1 VYVCICLAVTAAEI
15 DSAIESGAK
24 STKKVGA
31 RCGAGTSC
39 GKCKNT
45 IRRIIDAKHDA
56 EKRR

>member
-15 DSAIESGAK
+15 ENCIESGAK

-39 GKCKNT
+39 GKCKNN
-45 IRRIIDAKHDA
+45 IRRIIDAKHEA
-56 EKRR
+56 GERR